1 MQRAISGY
9 IAKSIR
15 CNSLAT
21 KRLRTIEIR
30 LGRIGYAL
38 EWHQL
43 HHVLSAQLLNTD
55 EQKSK
60 LLNDDIFFGSL
71 MGLLLIKTPDEQL
84 KMLEK
89 LPDMLLQMDMDFAA
103 LGLMYR
109 LGGKELVPDSFK
121 EKCLL
126 MKLMNF
132 QLLSLPAC
140 PRRSARRARVLCRRN
155 SRTKVKHPGMRI
167 HSQSIQ

>member
-1 MQRAISGY
+1 MQ
-9 IAKSIR
+9 
-15 CNSLAT
+15 LACY

-84 KMLEK
+84 K
-89 LPDMLLQMDMDFAA
+89 
-103 LGLMYR
+103 
-109 LGGKELVPDSFK
+109 
-121 EKCLL
+121 C
-126 MKLMNF
+126 
-132 QLLSLPAC
+132 
-140 PRRSARRARVLCRRN
+140 
-155 SRTKVKHPGMRI
+155 
-167 HSQSIQ
+167 